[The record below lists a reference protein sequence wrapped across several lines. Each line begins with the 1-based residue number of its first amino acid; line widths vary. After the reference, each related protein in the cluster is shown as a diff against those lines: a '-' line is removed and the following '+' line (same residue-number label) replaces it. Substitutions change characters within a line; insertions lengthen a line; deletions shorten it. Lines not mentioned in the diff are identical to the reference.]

1 MAAFVTGAAGFIGLA
16 VTEALLTRGE
26 RVIGFDLFPVSE
38 HAERT
43 FAGLPGKFEQVMG
56 DICDAEGLKV
66 ALRQSDANCVLN
78 LAAVTAG
85 TSREIADPVGVV
97 RVNIAGTAAVVE
109 AAAAC
114 GIRRVLHLSSGSV
127 YGASGREVSL
137 LREDT
142 PLRPEQLYG
151 ITKQASEAV
160 ALRLADLHRL
170 DLSIGRLGT
179 CFGRW
184 EYATT
189 ARDTPSAPYQVVQA
203 ARSGMPAI
211 LPRPH
216 LRNWL
221 YARDA
226 AVAVIELLYARTRRH
241 RVYNL
246 AADFM
251 WSIADFCARLQQV
264 CSGFEWRFAQ
274 PGEQANI
281 DYYASYDRS
290 AMAIERLR
298 GDTAFLPRYN
308 LAEALEDY
316 LQWLGP
322 ALDKV
327 PRHGER
333 ERRHDRP

>member
-26 RVIGFDLFPVSE
+26 RVIGFDRFPVSE
-38 HAERT
+38 HAQRT
-43 FAGLPGKFEQVMG
+43 FAGLPGRFEQVLG
-56 DICDAEGLKV
+56 DICDPEGLKA
-66 ALRQSDANCVLN
+66 ALRRSNADCVLN

-85 TSREIADPVGVV
+85 TSREIADPVGIV
-97 RVNIAGTAAVVE
+97 RVNVGGAAATVE

-114 GIRRVLHLSSGSV
+114 RIRRVLHLSSGSV
-127 YGASGREVSL
+127 YGASGRDVGL
-137 LREDT
+137 LTEDT

-160 ALRLADLHRL
+160 VLRLADLHRL

-184 EYATT
+184 EYATG
-189 ARDTPSAPYQVVQA
+189 ARDTPSAPYQVLQA
-203 ARSGMPAI
+203 ARSGVPAI
-211 LPRPH
+211 LPRSH
-216 LRNWL
+216 VRDWL

-226 AVAVIELLYARTRRH
+226 AVAVLELLYARSRRH
-241 RVYNL
+241 QVYNL
-246 AADFM
+246 AAGFL

-264 CSGFEWRFAQ
+264 CPGFRWRLAQ
-274 PGEQANI
+274 PGEHANI
-281 DYYASYDRS
+281 DYYAPYDRA

-308 LAEALEDY
+308 LDEALADY

-322 ALDKV
+322 EFE
-327 PRHGER
+327 PIPSHRGT
-333 ERRHDRP
+333 PS

>member
-16 VTEALLTRGE
+16 VTEALVTRGE
-26 RVIGFDLFPVSE
+26 RVIGFDLCPVSE
-38 HAERT
+38 QAQRT
-43 FAGLPGKFEQVMG
+43 FAGLPGRFEQVIG
-56 DICDAEGLKV
+56 DVSDAEGLKA
-66 ALRQSDANCVLN
+66 ALRRSDASCVLN

-85 TSREIADPVGVV
+85 TGREIADPVGVV
-97 RVNIAGTAAVVE
+97 RVNIGGAAAMVE

-127 YGASGREVSL
+127 YGASGRDAGL
-137 LREDT
+137 LTEDT

-151 ITKQASEAV
+151 ITKQASEAI

-184 EYATT
+184 EYATS
-189 ARDTPSAPYQVVQA
+189 ARDTPSAPYQIVQT
-203 ARSGMPAI
+203 ARSGTPAI
-211 LPRPH
+211 LPRSH
-216 LRNWL
+216 LRDWL

-226 AVAVIELLYARTRRH
+226 AAAVLELLYARARRH
-241 RVYNL
+241 QVYNL
-246 AADFM
+246 AAGFK

-264 CSGFEWRFAQ
+264 CSGFEWRFVQ
-274 PGEQANI
+274 HGEQANI
-281 DYYASYDRS
+281 DYYAPYDRA

-308 LAEALEDY
+308 LPEALADY

-322 ALDKV
+322 AFDPV
-327 PRHGER
+327 PAGGT
-333 ERRHDRP
+333 PS

>member
-1 MAAFVTGAAGFIGLA
+1 MAAFITGAAGFVGLA
-16 VTEALLTRGE
+16 VTEALLMRGE
-26 RVIGFDLFPVSE
+26 RVTGFDLFPVSE

-43 FAGLPGKFEQVMG
+43 LAGLPGKFEQVIG
-56 DICDAEGLKV
+56 DVSDAEGLKA
-66 ALRQSDANCVLN
+66 ALRQSDASCVLN

-85 TSREIADPVGVV
+85 TGREIGDPVGVV
-97 RVNIAGTAAVVE
+97 RVNVGGAAATFE

-127 YGASGREVSL
+127 YGASGRDADVL
-137 LREDT
+137 TEDT

-160 ALRLADLHRL
+160 ASRLADLHRL

-184 EYATT
+184 EYATG
-189 ARDTPSAPYQVVQA
+189 ARDTPSAPYQIVQA
-203 ARSGMPAI
+203 ARSGLPAI
-211 LPRPH
+211 LPRSH
-216 LRNWL
+216 RRDWL

-226 AVAVIELLYARTRRH
+226 AAAVLELLYARTRRH

-246 AADFM
+246 AAGFM

-264 CSGFEWRFAQ
+264 RSGFEWHFAQ
-274 PGEQANI
+274 QGEAANI
-281 DYYASYDRS
+281 DYYAPYDRS
-290 AMAIERLR
+290 PMAIERLR

-308 LAEALEDY
+308 LDEALADY

-322 ALDKV
+322 ALDPVSKAS
-327 PRHGER
+327 GESS
-333 ERRHDRP
+333 

>member
-1 MAAFVTGAAGFIGLA
+1 MAAFVTGAAGFVGLA
-16 VTEALLTRGE
+16 VTEALLMRGE

-38 HAERT
+38 HAVST
-43 FAGLPGKFEQVMG
+43 FAGLPGRFEQVMG
-56 DICDAEGLKV
+56 DIRDAEGLKI
-66 ALRQSDANCVLN
+66 ALGQSGANCVLN

-97 RVNIAGTAAVVE
+97 RVNVEGAAATVE

-127 YGASGREVSL
+127 YGASGRDVGL
-137 LREDT
+137 LTEDT

-160 ALRLADLHRL
+160 ASRLADLHRL

-184 EYATT
+184 EYATS
-189 ARDTPSAPYQVVQA
+189 ARDTPSAPYQIVQA
-203 ARSGMPAI
+203 ARSGTLAI

-216 LRNWL
+216 PRDWL

-226 AVAVIELLYARTRRH
+226 AAAVLELLYASTRRH
-241 RVYNL
+241 QVYNL
-246 AADFM
+246 AAGFK
-251 WSIADFCARLQQV
+251 WSIADFCARLQQLRV
-264 CSGFEWRFAQ
+264 GFEWRFAHH
-274 PGEQANI
+274 GEQANI
-281 DYYASYDRS
+281 DYYMPYDRA
-290 AMAIERLR
+290 AMAIDRLR

-308 LAEALEDY
+308 LDEALADY

-322 ALDKV
+322 AFDPV
-327 PRHGER
+327 PRMEA
-333 ERRHDRP
+333 RRNDRP